1 MTGYLEMHDI
11 PVMGYEVPESKL
23 YSHEAEYAVIG
34 AMIQKG
40 DLIEGMGAKLEVSTS
55 ITQLA
60 RNCSSCCWLARRKVS
75 RSTS

>member
-1 MTGYLEMHDI
+1 MTGYPEMHDI

-40 DLIEGMGAKLEVSTS
+40 DLIEDMGAKLEVSDFHHP
-55 ITQLA
+55 LA